1 MRDKLAQMG
10 YTGVQVS
17 HLLLLY
23 LLSSTCELSLL
34 LKLLSLGISRE
45 LCRVGVPR
53 GPGWKMKN
61 RTCDQDLSRHNNWCL
76 HLIFIS
82 ISERRRIV
90 FLPCWLGEPWQ
101 KCIGRGR
108 RKDCDH
114 LHWMREIFIAGLAAL
129 SVCLLMP
136 LASKVSTIRLI
147 LVQSSYISPSRHPG
161 HCWFCQL
168 QFYCPCKLP
177 VWTFLMQILSVVIPV

>member
-17 HLLLLY
+17 HLFFPLY
-23 LLSSTCELSLL
+23 FLSCRCELSLL
-34 LKLLSLGISRE
+34 LKLLSPGISRE
-45 LCRVGVPR
+45 LCWVGVPR

-76 HLIFIS
+76 HLIFMS

-90 FLPCWLGEPWQ
+90 FLPRWLGEPWQ

-108 RKDCDH
+108 RKNCEY
-114 LHWMREIFIAGLAAL
+114 LHWMREIFIAGLASL

-147 LVQSSYISPSRHPG
+147 FVHKSEQTSWAL
-161 HCWFCQL
+161 L
-168 QFYCPCKLP
+168 
-177 VWTFLMQILSVVIPV
+177 ILSINGFIVPVNCQSGLF